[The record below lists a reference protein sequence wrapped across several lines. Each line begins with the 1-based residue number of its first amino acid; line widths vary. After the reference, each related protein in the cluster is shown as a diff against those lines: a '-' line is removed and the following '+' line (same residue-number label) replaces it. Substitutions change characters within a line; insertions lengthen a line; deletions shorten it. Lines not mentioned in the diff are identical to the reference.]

1 MHVYE
6 SHRLRRYKLYTEL
19 DAAWQL
25 SGNVSSHWS
34 DVQGFALY
42 VAVSVPAG
50 FVYGLSGAGNQPRS
64 PRSWRLASLAA
75 AAGGAAYG
83 AQDVVRIL
91 RHPRMSLVSAFFFD
105 PDSTPSR

>member
-1 MHVYE
+1 M
-6 SHRLRRYKLYTEL
+6 
-19 DAAWQL
+19 
-25 SGNVSSHWS
+25 SSHWS

-50 FVYGLSGAGNQPRS
+50 FVCGLSGAGNQPRS